1 MINHLSR
8 GGDRLLEVK
17 TVLYFLHLIRDI
29 ISTRKS
35 MSFRELFGFGRLN
48 NTTNGHTFSF
58 LFGF

>member
-1 MINHLSR
+1 MINHLS
-8 GGDRLLEVK
+8 GGGALLLEVK
-17 TVLYFLHLIRDI
+17 RGLYILHLRCDI

-58 LFGF
+58 LFGL